1 DTVSVADALEVGGKL
16 SSIGISYLS
25 ELAEGVPSAANC
37 EYYAKIIKRDSLIR
51 KVIEAGNDIAKKGY
65 ECADGAEALD
75 NAERLV
81 YQIAEQKSDKVLTQ
95 AGSAFAEALKNI
107 QDAQTGNIPSSYI
120 FTGYKKFDRMT
131 SGLKPGE
138 LVFLAARPSV
148 GKTAFALNIV
158 SNVCVARHKK
168 VAIFSLEMQSFLLSK
183 RMLAYESQVSL
194 TKMNNRSGLNIED
207 EAKIYKAY
215 SKLSNAPLYID
226 DYSMNTPGD
235 ILSKCRRMKHE
246 VGLDL
251 VVIDYLQLMS
261 VASSGSSRPES
272 RQVEVSEMSRKLK
285 IYAKELEVPILVLSQ
300 LSRSVEVRKEEPQ
313 LSDLR
318 ESGSIEQDADIVMF
332 LHDPSK
338 LNQALPPNQIKLLIR
353 KNRNGNIGDIMLDWD
368 GDTTSFKELETD
380 DSGKAT
386 YENDTESAVA
396 KPLKRSQ
403 SKEIKAEDMPFDGN
417 ANAEPQN
424 SAKANDGATSKSNE
438 GYAKVDTASS
448 ASNSRDNGVPWDTN
462 ETTIEKNERKNKEI
476 NEILDADDE
485 YVDDIDS
492 SNEYESSGSQGENA

>member
-1 DTVSVADALEVGGKL
+1 
-16 SSIGISYLS
+16 
-25 ELAEGVPSAANC
+25 
-37 EYYAKIIKRDSLIR
+37 
-51 KVIEAGNDIAKKGY
+51 
-65 ECADGAEALD
+65 
-75 NAERLV
+75 
-81 YQIAEQKSDKVLTQ
+81 
-95 AGSAFAEALKNI
+95 
-107 QDAQTGNIPSSYI
+107 
-120 FTGYKKFDRMT
+120 
-131 SGLKPGE
+131 
-138 LVFLAARPSV
+138 
-148 GKTAFALNIV
+148 
-158 SNVCVARHKK
+158 
-168 VAIFSLEMQSFLLSK
+168 
-183 RMLAYESQVSL
+183 L

-403 SKEIKAEDMPFDGN
+403 SKEIKVEDMPFDGN

-424 SAKANDGATSKSNE
+424 SAKANDGATSK
-438 GYAKVDTASS
+438 
-448 ASNSRDNGVPWDTN
+448 
-462 ETTIEKNERKNKEI
+462 
-476 NEILDADDE
+476 
-485 YVDDIDS
+485 
-492 SNEYESSGSQGENA
+492 